1 MAVMGIMRHSII
13 FGGVN
18 SADYGIYIGGEGTF
32 DAPSRE
38 VEMVSVPGRNG
49 AVAIDQGHWN
59 NITVTYSAFNYEE
72 DLDTFKQKLSDFRNA
87 IYSKVGYQRLTD
99 TFHPD
104 EYRMAICV
112 DPLDIK
118 PVNYTTASQFELKFN
133 CKPQRWL
140 TNGENA
146 QIVRNGSAP
155 INPTQYDAKPLLE
168 VKGYG
173 TITFNGYTIELA
185 NETMG
190 EITLTSSGSGHPIAF
205 AQGLLNTGDTISVDS
220 IAFYW
225 AITPKSGYTINTTS
239 NPPAVMDSYSGA
251 DSEGTVST
259 KYSIKTDFPN
269 IQFTYGTAQTISNTA
284 SARVNLGSG
293 GSTGSRVEC
302 VQNII
307 YDGAEQISLTWTLSV
322 TSGASYVTASKTARS
337 YTDVV
342 GDSTVSLL
350 GDPTYIDC
358 EIGEAYK
365 IVDDSYISLNRYIAF
380 GSDLPVLSPRYSN
393 PAINKFVFDDTI
405 TELKVKPNWWK
416 L

>member
-1 MAVMGIMRHSII
+1 MAVSNLFNSLT

-18 SADYGIYIGGEGTF
+18 SADYGIYITGEGVF
-32 DAPSRE
+32 DAPKRA
-38 VEMVSVPGRNG
+38 VDMVNVPGRNG
-49 AVAIDQGHWN
+49 AIAIDQGRWE
-59 NITVTYSAFNYEE
+59 NIEIEYPAG
-72 DLDTFKQKLSDFRNA
+72 TFGMTEAEFRTAVSNFRNA
-87 IYSKVGYQRLTD
+87 VCSQIGYQRLTD
-99 TFHPD
+99 TYHPD
-104 EYRMAICV
+104 EYRMALYV
-112 DPLDIK
+112 EGLEVEPTPQK
-118 PVNYTTASQFELKFN
+118 KAGEFTLKFN

-140 TNGENA
+140 TIGENA

-173 TITFNGYTIELA
+173 TITFNGYTIVLA

-190 EITLTSSGSGHPIAF
+190 EITLTSSGSGLPITF
-205 AQGLLNTGDTISVDS
+205 TQGLLNTGDTISADS

-239 NPPAVMDSYSGA
+239 NPPIVTDSYSGA
-251 DSEGTVST
+251 DSEGTVGST

-293 GSTGSRVEC
+293 GSTVSRVEC

-337 YTDVV
+337 YTDVM

-365 IVDDSYISLNRYIAF
+365 IVDDSYISLNKYIAF
-380 GSDLPVLSPRYSN
+380 GSDLPVLSPRYGN